1 MATANSA
8 STASTNTSTS
18 DTTTVA
24 GDAPDPGPTIF
35 VLFGATGDLAKRMV
49 LPAFYK
55 LWLETLLP
63 KEWLLVGNGRGDV
76 AHEDFRSHF
85 HDVLEEFGPKPD
97 PAQWQDFSQR
107 VFFAGGGFNTNDPG
121 SLLDHLAKAKE
132 QLGGDPQLIHYLA
145 VPPVAFTELTQALG
159 QHGLAE
165 GSRVVYEK
173 PFGTSQQNF
182 EELDRTVHSVLDE
195 QQVYRIDHFL
205 GKEATQDLHVLRFA
219 NGLFAAMW
227 SNEHIESVQIDVP
240 ETLDIDDRAGFYDA
254 TGAVLDMLVTH
265 LFQVAAEVAMEPPAS
280 LDAEDLQSAREEVI
294 GCFRPLDP
302 KNVILGQYEG
312 YRDVQGITPNSNQN
326 TYVAA
331 QLWID
336 NDRWRGVPFY
346 LRTGKRLA
354 DSQQKVSIILRE
366 PPGPLAGKLEADS
379 NVLTFSL
386 SGDGEIDVMLV
397 AKKPGPALITEE
409 ARAAIPLAGL
419 DGADPLPPY
428 VRLIHDVI
436 IGDRSLFTRPDGL
449 AAVWQVAAPL
459 LNNPPLPLS
468 YPQGS
473 WGPEQARNLITPDHW
488 LLGQ

>member
-8 STASTNTSTS
+8 STTSTTNTTN
-18 DTTTVA
+18 VY
-24 GDAPDPGPTIF
+24 GDSPDPGPTIF

-55 LWLETLLP
+55 LWLERLLP
-63 KEWLLVGNGRGDV
+63 QQWLLVGNGRGDV
-76 AHEDFRSHF
+76 AHEDFRAHF
-85 HDVLEEFGPKPD
+85 HDVLKEFGPKPQ
-97 PAQWQDFSQR
+97 PAQWEDFSQR
-107 VFFAGGGFNTNDPG
+107 VYFAGGGFNTEDPG

-132 QLGGDPQLIHYLA
+132 QLGANSQLVHYLA
-145 VPPVAFTELTQALG
+145 VPPVAFADLTTALG

-195 QQVYRIDHFL
+195 KQVYRIDHFL

-219 NGLFAAMW
+219 NGLFSAMW

-240 ETLDIDDRAGFYDA
+240 ETLNIDDRSEFYDA

-265 LFQVAAEVAMEPPAS
+265 LFQVTAEVAMEPPAS
-280 LDAEDLQSAREEVI
+280 LNAEDLQSAREEVI

-302 KNVILGQYEG
+302 KEVVLGQYEG
-312 YRDVQGITPNSNQN
+312 YRDVHGVAPNSNQN

-331 QLWID
+331 RLWID

-354 DSQQKVSIILRE
+354 QSEQRVSLILRE
-366 PPGPLAGKLEADS
+366 PDGPLTGKIAADS
-379 NVLTFSL
+379 NVLSFSL
-386 SGDGEIDVMLV
+386 SGDGEIDLMLV

-409 ARAAIPLAGL
+409 AKAAIPLAGL

-449 AAVWQVAAPL
+449 AAVWEVANPL
-459 LNNPPLPLS
+459 LTSPPAVVP

-473 WGPEQARNLITPDHW
+473 WGPEQARALITPDHW